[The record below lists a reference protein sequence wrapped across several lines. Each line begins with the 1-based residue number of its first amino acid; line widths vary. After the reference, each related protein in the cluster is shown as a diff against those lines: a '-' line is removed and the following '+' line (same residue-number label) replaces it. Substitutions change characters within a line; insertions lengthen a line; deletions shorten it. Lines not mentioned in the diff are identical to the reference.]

1 MDARALRLHQVH
13 SAKLATDIS
22 AELVSCA
29 LLWQRRPVAG
39 LLVRLGPPVLASALL
54 VRGDLEPLAP
64 TAGGRYV
71 LAHMPPAAQV
81 MRAAGDVLTG
91 WGCWQRRVPAVLA
104 GVLMIAA
111 GWSFGLCPASRRRD
125 DHTGSGE

>member
-1 MDARALRLHQVH
+1 VAAQARGG
-13 SAKLATDIS
+13 SAGAAGAAGPGVS
-22 AELVSCA
+22 A
-29 LLWQRRPVAG
+29 AG
-39 LLVRLGPPVLASALL
+39 PRY
-54 VRGDLEPLAP
+54 LEPLAP
-64 TAGGRYV
+64 TALGRYV
-71 LAHMPPAAQV
+71 LAHMPPAAQA

-111 GWSFGLCPASRRRD
+111 GWSFGLSPASQRRD